1 MVTAAQEFYGQ
12 SFSAIFSADTRLRL
26 PYGQGGARNGI
37 YTATTTGKK
46 LILPKA
52 LSYLR
57 GKVGA
62 PLYVIGN
69 VGANTFSVADRSG
82 NVVTAVT
89 TGQVAQVGL
98 LDDST
103 DDGRWFSIVTSGAL
117 GSTVALDRQPW
128 NVIIA
133 EQGTRPIVLRD
144 ILDVRGY
151 DGTSK
156 VALFCEI
163 QRIRG
168 SDSLSLPAIDS
179 GSFPSGSH
187 LLLMV
192 RIRLTGRGGGGG
204 DGGAV
209 PLGFGSSG
217 EAGGPALTLRLDTG
231 LVNEGVIAGGGGGG
245 GGGDASPAVAGGGG
259 GIGAGLLVGQPGKAG
274 AGGGGREGSTGAG
287 IGVATAGGVVAG
299 AGDGGAGALEG
310 VAGTAG
316 SGGHSTGGA
325 AGKSILKKTGIT
337 LTKIRA
343 GTITG
348 SEAFF

>member
-62 PLYVIGN
+62 PLYVVGN
-69 VGANTFSVADRSG
+69 VGVNTFSVADRSG

-117 GSTVALDRQPW
+117 GSTVTLDRQPW
-128 NVIIA
+128 NIVIA

-179 GSFPSGSH
+179 GAFPAGSH

-192 RIRLTGRGGGGG
+192 RARLTGRGGGGG

-209 PLGFGSSG
+209 PLGNGSNG

-245 GGGDASPAVAGGGG
+245 GGG
-259 GIGAGLLVGQPGKAG
+259 IGAGLLVGSPGKAG